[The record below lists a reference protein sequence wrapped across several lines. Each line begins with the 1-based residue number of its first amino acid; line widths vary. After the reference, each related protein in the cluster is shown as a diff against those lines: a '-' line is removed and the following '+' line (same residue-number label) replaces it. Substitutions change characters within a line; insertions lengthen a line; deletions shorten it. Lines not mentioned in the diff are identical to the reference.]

1 MRLRDMKHRR
11 ALLTALFTATFV
23 VSPLLTAPFS
33 GFRADQLP
41 IPQIDPP
48 VQPAGWAFSIWGLI
62 YTWLVISAV
71 YGLWKRPADAD
82 WNTAREPLLVSLAI
96 GSLWLWTANNTAIGA
111 TVMIFVMAALAIA
124 ATAAAPLRDRW
135 LLQVPVSILAGWLT
149 AASFVSL
156 GSTAAGYG
164 LLAGPV
170 GWAWI
175 GIIGALC
182 VGVIVQRLIPAAP
195 GYGLTLVWA
204 LSGII
209 AANLGRETSVAGLA
223 AGGIVVVVAVVVWG
237 LRQQRTL
244 GAAV

>member
-1 MRLRDMKHRR
+1 MMKHRR

-23 VSPLLTAPFS
+23 VSPLLTEPFS
-33 GFRADQLP
+33 GFRPDQLP
-41 IPQIDPP
+41 IPQVNPP

-62 YTWLVISAV
+62 YSWLILSAV
-71 YGLWKRPADAD
+71 YGLWKRPADGD
-82 WNTAREPLLVSLAI
+82 WNTAREPLLLCLGL
-96 GSLWLWTANNTAIGA
+96 GSFWLWTANNSAIGA

-124 ATAAAPLRDRW
+124 ATAAAPARDRW
-135 LLQVPVSILAGWLT
+135 FLRAPVSILAGWLT

-164 LLAGPV
+164 LLAGSV

-175 GIIGALC
+175 GILGAL
-182 VGVIVQRLIPAAP
+182 VTGVTVQRLIPTAP

-204 LSGII
+204 LTGII
-209 AANLGRETSVAGLA
+209 AANLGREMSVAGLA
-223 AGGIVVVVAVVVWG
+223 AGGIVVVLAVVGWG
-237 LRQQRTL
+237 LRQRRDT